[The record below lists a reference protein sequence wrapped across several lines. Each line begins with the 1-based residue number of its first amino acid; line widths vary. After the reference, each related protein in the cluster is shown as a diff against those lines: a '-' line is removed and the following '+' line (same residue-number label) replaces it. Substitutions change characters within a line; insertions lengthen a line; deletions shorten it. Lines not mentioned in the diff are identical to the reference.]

1 MKIGDWIDTP
11 RFCKVKIKDIFDD
24 IDKCYQAGYIEP
36 TYYKG
41 YDYEILGKIIGLNRM
56 TFAAVQ
62 KGVRRNGK

>member
-36 TYYKG
+36 THFKG
-41 YDYEILGKIIGLNRM
+41 YGYEILGKHTGSNTM
-56 TFAAVQ
+56 TFAAL
-62 KGVRRNGK
+62 KI